1 MKLTNKQLEELENID
16 DELIKAFSLIIIIKL
31 NKLSL
36 TPSWAAHDLISK
48 YIAESSKEIEQKILT
63 LNENYNYYSNI
74 FNDYSKKL
82 EKIKEKYI
90 NRFIKLNEKINK
102 FIFKYQKKDLTN
114 SKILNKFNEKSNQLN
129 KKKKFIKDIL
139 EAITG
144 KIDESNDFV
153 LLLNKFYSSCS
164 KNYNNKL
171 LANKIDWE
179 KYSSQIKSL
188 PEYVNINNGKFT
200 PLKELSSF
208 EYRKIRGCYIIRNR
222 ELDKYYVGQS
232 KDIIKR
238 LKTHFIQTKPHN
250 IIFYDDWINSN
261 FENKE
266 DLFEFKIIENNT
278 IDLDILE
285 KNLIEKYDS
294 KNRGYNLTKGNG

>member
-1 MKLTNKQLEELENID
+1 M
-16 DELIKAFSLIIIIKL
+16 
-31 NKLSL
+31 
-36 TPSWAAHDLISK
+36 
-48 YIAESSKEIEQKILT
+48 
-63 LNENYNYYSNI
+63 
-74 FNDYSKKL
+74 
-82 EKIKEKYI
+82 
-90 NRFIKLNEKINK
+90 
-102 FIFKYQKKDLTN
+102 
-114 SKILNKFNEKSNQLN
+114 
-129 KKKKFIKDIL
+129 
-139 EAITG
+139 
-144 KIDESNDFV
+144 
-153 LLLNKFYSSCS
+153 
-164 KNYNNKL
+164 
-171 LANKIDWE
+171 NKIDWE
-179 KYSSQIKSL
+179 KYSSQIKLL
-188 PEYVNINNGKFT
+188 PEQANINNNGKFI

-250 IIFYDDWINSN
+250 YIFYEDWFNSK